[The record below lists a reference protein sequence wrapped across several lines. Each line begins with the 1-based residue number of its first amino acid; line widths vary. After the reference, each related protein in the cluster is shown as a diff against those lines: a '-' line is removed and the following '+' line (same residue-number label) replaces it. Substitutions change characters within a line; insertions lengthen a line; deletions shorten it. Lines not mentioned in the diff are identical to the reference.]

1 MSTEL
6 GDEVAGLQ
14 RQVALL
20 SKQIN
25 AVHSIASAFSSKID
39 LDELLRETLRV
50 SLDTVGAGA
59 GSIILY
65 DPEKRKLVFRY
76 VLPEGSAALLGLEMD
91 PGDESI
97 ASSVFKSGEVRISED
112 VTKERDHKSD
122 VGERIDYHTRNMVTA
137 PLKSRDGDPI
147 GVMQVLNKLDGQFN
161 EDDCELLEILSAQAA
176 TVLENARLAEEARLA
191 VVVKLLGDI
200 SHDIKNMVTPVQTC
214 AQTLEM
220 MFEDM
225 FGGID
230 AAVGKHADADP
241 EMVEELNEAV
251 EMLREFYPDAVGM
264 LLSGSAQVQD
274 RVREIADCV
283 KGIVA
288 EPTFEWQDVSG
299 IAARVYQPLS
309 MVADKGGVT
318 LGLDAPDDLPPAP
331 VDQKQIYNMIY
342 NLVNNAIPETPEGGS
357 VTIRLRAIPDGVFP
371 DGKCIVIEV
380 ADTGGGM
387 PEEVRAK
394 LFTDDAISTK
404 PGGTGLGT
412 RIIGN
417 VVEAHGGTIGVE
429 SEIGQGSTFTVRLPL
444 EREGMG
450 ANPAA
455 GVRP

>member
-1 MSTEL
+1 MSSEL
-6 GDEVAGLQ
+6 Q
-14 RQVALL
+14 KQVADLRKQVELL
-20 SKQIN
+20 GKQID
-25 AVHSIASAFSSKID
+25 AVHSIASAFSSKIE
-39 LDELLRETLRV
+39 LDDLLRETLRV

-65 DPEKRKLVFRY
+65 DPEKQKLVFRY
-76 VLPEGSAALLGLEMD
+76 VLPEGSAALIGLEMD

-112 VTKERDHKSD
+112 VAKEKDHRSE
-122 VGERIDYHTRNMVTA
+122 VGDSIDYRTRNMVTA

-147 GVMQVLNKLDGQFN
+147 GVMQVLNKFEGQFN

-220 MFEDM
+220 MFDDM
-225 FGGID
+225 FTGID
-230 AAVGKHADADP
+230 AAVESHPDADAK
-241 EMVEELNEAV
+241 MVGELNEAV
-251 EMLREFYPDAVGM
+251 EMLREFYPDAIEM
-264 LLSGSAQVQD
+264 LLDGSAQVQD

-283 KGIVA
+283 KGIVS
-288 EPTFEWQDVSG
+288 EPTFEWEDVGG
-299 IAARVYQPLS
+299 IAARVCQPLA
-309 MVADKGGVT
+309 MVGEKADVT
-318 LGLDAPDDLPPAP
+318 VTLDAPDELPPAP

-342 NLVNNAIPETPEGGS
+342 NLVNNAIPETPAGGS
-357 VTIRLRAIPDGVFP
+357 VTVRVEAITEGEFP
-371 DGKCIVIEV
+371 DGKCMVVEV

-387 PEEVRAK
+387 PEEVCAK

-412 RIIGN
+412 RIVKN
-417 VVEAHGGTIGVE
+417 VVDAHGGTVTVQ
-429 SEIGQGSTFTVRLPL
+429 SELGKGSAFTVRLPL
-444 EREGMG
+444 EREGVE
-450 ANPAA
+450 ATLEA
-455 GVRP
+455 G